1 MPTHG
6 LPSRLA
12 KDKDCIFL
20 RLRFIKMWR
29 RMKDSI
35 VALLSTLLLHVYVT
49 NCVYPHVAGN
59 VSMSFV
65 SAAK

>member
-29 RMKDSI
+29 RMKDCSLVVNI
-35 VALLSTLLLHVYVT
+35 IAACLCHKL
-49 NCVYPHVAGN
+49 CVSSCYTGN